1 MQGMSKL
8 DSLWM
13 DSNTATKATGNAYPA
28 TLLGAMLAP
37 LHGCIGEMSAEDQ
50 VSWPPVELATGRVGS
65 VASKFR
71 IPMNRPRPKSAGPK
85 SKAMKA

>member
-1 MQGMSKL
+1 MSKL

-13 DSNTATKATGNAYPA
+13 DSNTATKATGNAYP
-28 TLLGAMLAP
+28 
-37 LHGCIGEMSAEDQ
+37 EDQ